1 MGAKNRA
8 CPSCGK
14 GITAENGIRVR
25 ITPQSPDGYATE
37 CALCAGKRFAR
48 IYSDTGVY
56 AAAMYAMCAAYDL
69 PYEPDAIQDGKAAAT
84 VWKRYLASVDTG
96 LGFGSGIVLPDDAA
110 RGLVLSDGEKKL
122 AEEKKN
128 REAWYDRWG
137 SGLDDS
143 EYEELDRKY
152 RVESHEFKGNI
163 TPRIE
168 KNLIALSKLDLEF
181 DRAVRRGDFDTANR
195 ITDIIKK
202 TRDME
207 SMKASD
213 EKPAE
218 EMRVD
223 AIVDALE
230 KRGAMT
236 DGTLCDRKT
245 LLKWIAESTRGNYAT
260 SLDVIDTVMLVTE
273 NARRRTEGERPLSYV
288 PKDLQIDDARH
299 ELQDEMTPQEMA
311 VMQELGRVPPERE
324 KV

>member
-25 ITPQSPDGYATE
+25 MTPQNPDGYATE

-56 AAAMYAMCAAYDL
+56 AAAMYAMCAVYDL

-96 LGFGSGIVLPDDAA
+96 LGFGSGILLPDDAA
-110 RGLVLSDGEKKL
+110 RGLVLSDGEKEL
-122 AEEKKN
+122 AEEKKK